1 MSRDRLFKALI
12 CAAACLPSTAALAQ
26 PGSSHTTTGT
36 AQAEFVAVGN
46 LTRIEDL
53 RFGRFMRPAT
63 ASTIT
68 ISPTG
73 TVTST
78 GAVTPLMTVP
88 QPASGRGPARF
99 LLDGV
104 ANRLFVTFIPNSVN
118 ITNGTTTMTVT
129 NTTRNTGGAIGFLE
143 PGGQFD
149 FYMGGRLNIPAN
161 PTPGIYSGNFTI
173 TVFFL

>member
-12 CAAACLPSTAALAQ
+12 CAAACVPSTVALAQ
-26 PGSSHTTTGT
+26 PGNSHTTSGT
-36 AQAEFVAVGN
+36 AQAEFVSVGN

-68 ISPTG
+68 VSPNG
-73 TVTST
+73 TITST
-78 GAVTPLMTVP
+78 GAVTSLMSVP
-88 QPASGRGPARF
+88 QPASGRGPAWF

-104 ANRLFVTFIPNSVN
+104 ANRLFVAFIPNSVN
-118 ITNGTTTMTVT
+118 ITNGTTTMTVS
-129 NTTRNTGGAIGFLE
+129 NTTRNTGGPVGYLG

-149 FYMGGRLNIPAN
+149 LYMGGRLNIPAN
-161 PTPGIYSGNFTI
+161 PTPGVYSGNFTI